1 MSCHKSIDYTMT
13 NHSLHS
19 WSQYLKQDDYD
30 YLIQY
35 IENVKNNIPNDKMI
49 ILSGKGGN
57 GKTTLIED
65 IRKYLGEEFF
75 KSTNYESFVND
86 IIYCENIKQKLVSLY
101 DEISCLTERSYRY
114 NKVKAVINFIKY
126 NQSMI
131 TMTNQIEKVNEKILE
146 YSRVITMEHVF
157 I

>member
-1 MSCHKSIDYTMT
+1 MT

-75 KSTNYESFVND
+75 KGVSIMCSYESFIND
-86 IIYCENIKQKLVSLY
+86 IIYCENIKQKLVSLN
-101 DEISCLTERSYRY
+101 DEISCLTERGYRY